1 VEVCPG
7 RPPLSHE
14 IGGNESEG
22 TKLQT
27 IDDLLVE
34 NCQPGDVIL
43 FDRHRK
49 ILPLDSYRLVVVLAG
64 TLFAM
69 QNDGKMRSV
78 EAGAYD
84 HCGEFDNVS

>member
-1 VEVCPG
+1 MSFS
-7 RPPLSHE
+7 L
-14 IGGNESEG
+14 
-22 TKLQT
+22 
-27 IDDLLVE
+27 IDIAKFYRWT
-34 NCQPGDVIL
+34 G
-43 FDRHRK
+43 
-49 ILPLDSYRLVVVLAG
+49 YRLVVVLAG